1 MISLHDVTKTFGGL
15 TAVSHLSFEV
25 EQGRIFALIGPNGAG
40 KTTIFNIITGIYSP
54 DGGKILFG
62 EKEISELKPY
72 QINRMGIA
80 RTFQNIRL
88 FPELTVE
95 ENIQV
100 GQRNS
105 NAAGR
110 SHPLF
115 LTREEKRS
123 YRAECAEVME
133 FMGLGKFRNTCARE
147 IPYGLQRRLEIARAL
162 ASKPDLLLLDEP
174 SCGMNEEET
183 KALIRDIEKIRG
195 RGCTL
200 LLVEHDMDVVM
211 GLSDRILVL
220 NFGRKIAE
228 GTPAEIQ
235 KDPQVQEAYLGS
247 E

>member
-1 MISLHDVTKTFGGL
+1 MISLKDVSKTFGGL
-15 TAVSHLSFEV
+15 TAVSHVTFEV
-25 EQGRIFALIGPNGAG
+25 KKGGIFALIGPNGAG
-40 KTTIFNIITGIYSP
+40 KTTIFNLITGIYNP
-54 DGGKILFG
+54 DGGQIIFDG
-62 EKEISELKPY
+62 KEINKLKPY
-72 QINRMGIA
+72 RRNRLGIA

-100 GQRNS
+100 GQRKS

-110 SHPLF
+110 HRPLI
-115 LTREEKRS
+115 LTREEKRT
-123 YRAECAEVME
+123 YRSETSEVME
-133 FMGLGKFRNTCARE
+133 FMGLRKFQSTCARE

-183 KALIRDIEKIRG
+183 KALIKDIEKIRG

-220 NFGRKIAE
+220 NFGRQIAE